1 MHRGRFVFLL
11 VVVLLIAGILVGCVG
26 PAKGTAEWHFDQGYK
41 LAEQG
46 HYDQAIEEYTKAI
59 ELDPD
64 MAEAYCDRAVGYTEE
79 GRHDLAIAD
88 CNKAIELDPEL
99 RYGLQQQGNKLHWR
113 RGSTTWLSP
122 TAPRPLR
129 TLTNITTKDT
139 SSIALYVDACQ
150 YSFSLSSSA
159 IQGLQCPPPRIAP
172 IVPSNSRPHRCLP

>member
-46 HYDQAIEEYTKAI
+46 HYDQAIEEYSKAI

-64 MAEAYCDRAVGYTEE
+64 MAEAYCNRPVGYTEE

-88 CNKAIELDPEL
+88 CNKAIELDPNLTEAYIN
-99 RYGLQQQGNKLHWR
+99 RGFAFKLQGKKAEAIIDFEK
-113 RGSTTWLSP
+113 SM
-122 TAPRPLR
+122 
-129 TLTNITTKDT
+129 TLTSNPQLIEMARQQ
-139 SSIALYVDACQ
+139 IEE
-150 YSFSLSSSA
+150 LSK
-159 IQGLQCPPPRIAP
+159 
-172 IVPSNSRPHRCLP
+172 